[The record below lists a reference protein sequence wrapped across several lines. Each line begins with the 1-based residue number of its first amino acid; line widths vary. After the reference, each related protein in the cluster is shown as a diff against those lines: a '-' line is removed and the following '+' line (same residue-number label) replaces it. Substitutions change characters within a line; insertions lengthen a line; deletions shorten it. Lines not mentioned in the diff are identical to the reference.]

1 MTAPAPEAPRQS
13 APGLEPE
20 SAPSVARSSLT
31 MFGGSIASRVLGTVR
46 AALITAIIG
55 ASLAGDAFSLANTLP
70 NVLYMLAA
78 GGILNAVLIPS
89 LSRAMR
95 LPDGGQEFTDRVITL
110 ALVGMA
116 VITVLVTL
124 GAGLFVWMLA
134 GTSQPSVKQLAL
146 AFSYITLPQIFFYG
160 LFALLGQILNARG
173 KFGAFAWAPFMANI
187 VAVTGL
193 VVFIVMYPA
202 PRQFD
207 DQGQPFPRTPE
218 QWTPGMIWLFAGS
231 ATISVVVQA
240 LSLVP
245 ALRGT
250 GFRYRPKWGIR
261 GAGLG
266 GVSRLAVWAFV
277 GLVVS
282 QLGFFVSQGA
292 LNHAVGRVPGNVPI
306 GGPAVYGIAFTIFML
321 PHAFVT
327 VSIITALFPRLSA
340 AAAGGRVERMRGDM
354 RTGIALPLVVN
365 VAVMAFVMVEAE
377 PIIALLNPGLNL
389 GSVETA
395 AITLVVMILGI
406 VPFGIDL
413 LCYRTLFALEDGR
426 PTFVMQVLLTG
437 TSLVALGVTLL
448 VPPQYAV
455 AVMAFGQTLGNVISC
470 AYGLRA
476 CRRRVGPLGGA
487 AVVDT
492 AARVGVA
499 ALVAGLLAMG
509 THNVLAPIRVYAAE
523 GEGTTAVGR
532 MIANGVEIG
541 LVGVVFT
548 AVYVGVAHVLHVREV
563 RDVADLVRR
572 RLGR

>member
-1 MTAPAPEAPRQS
+1 MTAPAPEAPRDS

-31 MFGGSIASRVLGTVR
+31 MFGGSMASRVLGTVR
-46 AALITAIIG
+46 AGLITAIIG
-55 ASLAGDAFSLANTLP
+55 AELAGDAFSLANTLP

-110 ALVGMA
+110 ALVGMG
-116 VITVLVTL
+116 VITVLVTA

-134 GTSQPSVKQLAL
+134 GTSDPSVKQLAL
-146 AFSYITLPQIFFYG
+146 AFSFITLPQIFFYG

-173 KFGAFAWAPFMANI
+173 RFGAFAWAPFMANV
-187 VAVTGL
+187 VAVAGL
-193 VVFIVMYPA
+193 VVFMVLYPA
-202 PRQFD
+202 PHQVVD
-207 DQGQPFPRTPE
+207 GHEVPRTPE
-218 QWTPGMIWLFAGS
+218 QWSTGMIWLFAGS

-240 LSLVP
+240 LALVP

-250 GFRYRPKWGIR
+250 GFRYRPRWGIR

-292 LNHAVGRVPGNVPI
+292 LNHAASFSTEAAPI

-321 PHAFVT
+321 PHAFIT

-340 AAAGGRVERMRGDM
+340 AAAGGRVERMQEDM
-354 RTGIALPLVVN
+354 RTGMALPLVVN

-377 PIIALLNPGLNL
+377 PVIALLNPGLNL
-389 GSVETA
+389 RSVETA

-406 VPFGIDL
+406 IPFGIDL

-426 PTFVMQVLLTG
+426 PTFIMQVMLTG
-437 TSLVALGVTLL
+437 TSLLALGVTLL
-448 VPPQYAV
+448 VPPPYAV
-455 AVMAFGQTLGNVISC
+455 AVMAFGQTVGNVVSC

-476 CRRRVGPLGGA
+476 CRTRVGPLGGA
-487 AVVDT
+487 AVLDT
-492 AARVGVA
+492 AARAGVA
-499 ALVAGLLAMG
+499 ALVAGLLALG

-523 GEGTTAVGR
+523 GEGTTTAGR
-532 MIANGVEIG
+532 MIANAVEIG
-541 LVGVVFT
+541 LVAVVFT
-548 AVYVGVAHVLHVREV
+548 VVYVGVAHLLHVREV
-563 RDVADLVRR
+563 RDVANLVRR